1 MSSAYLLLSH
11 GSRDPRPEIAMQQL
25 AKLLSQ
31 KLANGENLVGIATLE
46 LNIQPLHQQIVEFA
60 ETALA
65 LGCKC
70 LKIVPLFLVPGVH
83 VITDIPAEVALAQK
97 ALGQDMIIDLKPYL
111 GNHPDLGK
119 LFTQAI
125 ATIKVE
131 AAILLAH
138 GSRRA
143 GSQQPVE
150 SLAMNLGAVAAY
162 WSVAPSLES
171 RVKELVAAGHEQIAI
186 LPYFLFTGGIT
197 DAIAR
202 AVEELKLQFPRV
214 TFKLAQPLGVSTEL
228 ADLILDLTLNSQI
241 LNGWRCA

>member
-1 MSSAYLLLSH
+1 MPSAYLLLSH
-11 GSRDPRPEIAMQQL
+11 GSRDPRPEIAMRQL

-31 KLANGENLVGIATLE
+31 KLPNGENLVGIATLE
-46 LNIQPLHQQIVEFA
+46 LNIQPLHQQIQQFA

-65 LGCKC
+65 WGCKC
-70 LKIVPLFLVPGVH
+70 LKILPLFLVPGVH
-83 VITDIPAEVALAQK
+83 VMTDIPAEIALAQK

-119 LFTQAI
+119 LLTQAI

-150 SLAMNLGAVAAY
+150 TLAKSLGAVAAY
-162 WSVAPSLES
+162 WSIAPSLES
-171 RVKELVAAGHEQIAI
+171 RVKELVAAGYQQIAI
-186 LPYFLFTGGIT
+186 YPYFLFTGGIT

-202 AVEELKLQFPRV
+202 AVEELKLQFPGV
-214 TFKLAQPLGVSTEL
+214 TLKLAQPLGVSTEL
-228 ADLILDLTLNSQI
+228 ANLIWDLATE
-241 LNGWRCA
+241 GEKVFG